1 MSCKANKGPFEAT
14 EFNSV
19 GRARTK
25 RLSLGLVVTA
35 LAVVAGTVVVGA
47 EDARAECVS
56 AAAKKTLAECPGGKF
71 QSSVTKRPQ
80 VSFST
85 APQGMKAKDRKD
97 DIKPVNPS
105 DITKTAQR
113 DERASRLKP
122 KVRKLLLTEI
132 ANVERLF
139 KTTPKKDKDRPQLM
153 RRLAEGYVELESS
166 AFRDKVEAEIK
177 AQKLR
182 KKNPKRAAVFKKEA
196 KNAARIIKIARKNA
210 IKYYRGLK
218 KYYPKWCQYP
228 KNPEGKRGCMD
239 EVLYYLAYEYEQ
251 AGQLEKARKVYLE
264 LTENW
269 KKSRFV
275 PNAYLAFGELFFQEA
290 QSDPSKWPIAGNF
303 YKEVLKYP
311 PPDNKLWGYGA
322 YKLAY
327 VYWNQGEYG
336 KAIDEF
342 KKVIDFSK
350 KYASLPNAKGL
361 GKSARRDIIPVYAL
375 AGDPGKAYSFFKPL
389 TAKSSD
395 GETFEMMEDLGQ
407 NLLDTG
413 HYPEA
418 IVLYKDLLKRQPRGA
433 KSCVYQARIT
443 EAVMASKSGNKVPI
457 VSELKKQLEVYKT
470 FQKSSHRGGDKL
482 TCANT
487 TAALLTETAMAWHLE
502 AVGSGGVRG
511 TGDEKTMDLAADL
524 YEMVVSNFDAK
535 QFSQFK
541 FPRIVKE
548 DWPTVSKIK
557 YAMADLLY
565 FRKDWKRCG
574 PAFDA
579 VVAEDPNGPN
589 AAEAAFASVLCY
601 QNIYAMK
608 HKDGSHRKG
617 TGALPSG
624 SKEDAKKGEAE
635 KFKKKPFTDEQK
647 GMITAF
653 NRYVCYIKP
662 PEGDNDALEQYVEV
676 KYARARTYFEAQ
688 HWEEAAWAFRDI
700 AINYPQMDAAIYAAQ
715 LYLESLNILGSKVDP
730 PKEGCYD
737 PMGEDVPIF
746 IKNFCEGS
754 KKEENEEQCSILFR
768 IQRDIERL
776 KAEELVK
783 ACDAGKSTG
792 CIKKYEE
799 AANLYLGLWKKYG
812 EEACLDEKPA
822 CEKNEEILYNA
833 ARAFQAAR
841 LIAKAIAVRKI
852 LINPKYHLH
861 ETEPAKKAVYEIGGN
876 YQAIAVYDLAATWYE
891 KFAEEN
897 PKMEK
902 APDALSDA
910 VVLRLGLGQQ
920 DKAIDD
926 AKTFNRLYGRKAP
939 KKAAQ
944 IAFAIG
950 AHYAERGEWRSAE
963 RALNRTSMAQIDKNA
978 DLDVKIQAHALL
990 GRVYA
995 KQNRTSQADQEYGR
1009 VRSSWKNPAAMVKK
1023 LEDIGG
1029 SRAAKDRRIGKT
1041 LTAVGE
1047 ALYHFADKKRQKAES
1062 YKFPEYKG
1070 SGDRKEVQKFIG
1082 TKVKDWMEK
1091 KRPAIEEAEK
1101 AYLEILKLKP
1111 APPPMW
1117 VIKAGAAVGNM
1128 WGNFVAEF
1136 RAAPYPKEWD
1146 KPGESPFGDPNDPSA
1161 PPLLWSEI
1169 RAQYLASLDAASEGQ
1184 KQRAK
1189 GAYKK
1194 CLDYSVTFQYFD
1206 EDSRTCEEWLS
1217 KNYPGEYHLID
1228 EFRGAPTRANSGL
1241 DERPQALN
1249 IDGSAVIEDTREAE
1263 QKAADKDKK

>member
-1 MSCKANKGPFEAT
+1 E
-14 EFNSV
+14 
-19 GRARTK
+19 
-25 RLSLGLVVTA
+25 
-35 LAVVAGTVVVGA
+35 GT
-47 EDARAECVS
+47 
-56 AAAKKTLAECPGGKF
+56 
-71 QSSVTKRPQ
+71 
-80 VSFST
+80 
-85 APQGMKAKDRKD
+85 
-97 DIKPVNPS
+97 
-105 DITKTAQR
+105 
-113 DERASRLKP
+113 
-122 KVRKLLLTEI
+122 
-132 ANVERLF
+132 
-139 KTTPKKDKDRPQLM
+139 
-153 RRLAEGYVELESS
+153 
-166 AFRDKVEAEIK
+166 
-177 AQKLR
+177 
-182 KKNPKRAAVFKKEA
+182 
-196 KNAARIIKIARKNA
+196 
-210 IKYYRGLK
+210 
-218 KYYPKWCQYP
+218 
-228 KNPEGKRGCMD
+228 RGCMD
-239 EVLYYLAYEYEQ
+239 QVLYYLAYEYEQ
-251 AGQLEKARKVYLE
+251 AGDLERARKVYLE

-290 QSDPSKWPIAGNF
+290 QGDPSKWPIAGNF

-336 KAIDEF
+336 QAIDEF

-375 AGDPGKAYSFFKPL
+375 AGDPGKAYTFFKPL
-389 TAKSSD
+389 TAKNSD
-395 GETFEMMEDLGQ
+395 GETYEMMEDLGQ

-418 IVLYKDLLKRQPRGA
+418 IVLYKELLKRQPRGA
-433 KSCVYQARIT
+433 KSCVYQAHIT
-443 EAVMASKSGNKVPI
+443 EAVMASKSGDKVPI
-457 VSELKKQLEVYKT
+457 VGELKKQLDVYET

-524 YEMVVSNFDAK
+524 YEMVVKNFDAK

-548 DWPTVSKIK
+548 DWPTVAKIK

-579 VVAEDPNGPN
+579 VVAENPNGPN

-624 SKEDAKKGEAE
+624 SKEEAEKGEAE

-662 PEGDNDALEQYVEV
+662 PDGDNDALEQYVEV

-715 LYLESLNILGSKVDP
+715 LYLESLNILGSKVEP
-730 PKEGCYD
+730 AKEGCYD
-737 PMGEDVPIF
+737 PMGEDVPVF
-746 IKNFCEGS
+746 IKNFCEGT

-776 KAEELVK
+776 QAEELVK
-783 ACDAGKSTG
+783 ACDAGKATG
-792 CIKKYEE
+792 CIQKYEK
-799 AANLYLGLWKKYG
+799 AAELYLAMWKKYG
-812 EEACLDEKPA
+812 EQACLDEKPG

-852 LINPKYHLH
+852 LIDPKYHLH

-897 PKMEK
+897 PKMEN

-950 AHYAERGEWRSAE
+950 AHYAERGEWSSAE

-978 DLDVKIQAHALL
+978 DVDVKIQAHALL

-995 KQNRTSQADQEYGR
+995 KQDRTRQADQEYGR
-1009 VRSSWKNPAAMVKK
+1009 VRSSWSNPAAMVKQ

-1047 ALYHFADKKRQKAES
+1047 ALYHFADKKRQKADALT
-1062 YKFPEYKG
+1062 FPEYKG
-1070 SGDRKEVQKFIG
+1070 SGDRKEVQQFIG

-1091 KRPAIEEAEK
+1091 KRPAIEDAEK
-1101 AYLEILKLKP
+1101 EYLEILKLKP

-1146 KPGESPFGDPNDPSA
+1146 KAGESPFGDPNDPSA

-1194 CLDYSVTFQYFD
+1194 CLDYSVTYQYFD
-1206 EDSRTCEEWLS
+1206 EDSRSCEEWLS

-1249 IDGSAVIEDTREAE
+1249 IDGTAVIDDTREAE
-1263 QKAADKDKK
+1263 QQAADKAKK